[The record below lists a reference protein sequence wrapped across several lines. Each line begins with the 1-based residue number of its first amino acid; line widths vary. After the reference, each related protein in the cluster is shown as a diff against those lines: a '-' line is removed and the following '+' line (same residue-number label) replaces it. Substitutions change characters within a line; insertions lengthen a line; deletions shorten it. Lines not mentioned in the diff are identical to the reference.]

1 MNYVLETQELT
12 KMYGNTTVVNRVSM
26 HVPEGKI
33 YGLLG
38 RNGAGKTTTMKML
51 LRMIRI
57 TNGKVVLF
65 GKEKNNR
72 KDYQKIGSIIETP
85 GFYKNLSG
93 EENLK
98 LLARLHQ
105 NVSGDDVRRALETVG
120 LDREGKKQF
129 ASYSLGMKQRLGI
142 AAAIMHHPSLLILDE
157 PINGLDPIG
166 IVEVRSFL
174 RKLSEEEGVTI
185 LLSSH
190 ILNEIEQI
198 ADVIGVMDKSNL
210 VEEVALNTLRDNLKS
225 YIDIR
230 VSDIKRTEQILRE
243 QFKVEK
249 RNVCNNVIRISDSKL
264 CSDEIIRKLVE
275 AKVSV
280 YELKYSEDSL
290 ENYFE
295 TLIGGNGIA

>member
-12 KMYGNTTVVNRVSM
+12 KMYGNTTVVNRVRM

-120 LDREGKKQF
+120 LDREGKNN
-129 ASYSLGMKQRLGI
+129 L
-142 AAAIMHHPSLLILDE
+142 HLIHW
-157 PINGLDPIG
+157 
-166 IVEVRSFL
+166 V
-174 RKLSEEEGVTI
+174 
-185 LLSSH
+185 
-190 ILNEIEQI
+190 
-198 ADVIGVMDKSNL
+198 
-210 VEEVALNTLRDNLKS
+210 
-225 YIDIR
+225 
-230 VSDIKRTEQILRE
+230 
-243 QFKVEK
+243 
-249 RNVCNNVIRISDSKL
+249 
-264 CSDEIIRKLVE
+264 
-275 AKVSV
+275 
-280 YELKYSEDSL
+280 
-290 ENYFE
+290 
-295 TLIGGNGIA
+295 

>member
-120 LDREGKKQF
+120 LDREGKNN
-129 ASYSLGMKQRLGI
+129 L
-142 AAAIMHHPSLLILDE
+142 HLIHW
-157 PINGLDPIG
+157 
-166 IVEVRSFL
+166 V
-174 RKLSEEEGVTI
+174 
-185 LLSSH
+185 
-190 ILNEIEQI
+190 
-198 ADVIGVMDKSNL
+198 
-210 VEEVALNTLRDNLKS
+210 
-225 YIDIR
+225 
-230 VSDIKRTEQILRE
+230 
-243 QFKVEK
+243 
-249 RNVCNNVIRISDSKL
+249 
-264 CSDEIIRKLVE
+264 
-275 AKVSV
+275 
-280 YELKYSEDSL
+280 
-290 ENYFE
+290 
-295 TLIGGNGIA
+295 